1 MLCLTLTVSAASY
14 DIKVCG
20 VQVTDANK
28 SDVLGDGKVAY
39 VPSGQQLVFKDG
51 TNLSYSGTLV
61 TANQDMGIIVD
72 GKVTL
77 TSTTVAPCIIFN
89 GSNKYRITFF
99 TGTLVRQLTLKS
111 SGGGISI
118 NGTSTL
124 DINAIDLKIT
134 TGKWEPIY
142 GTTGSANKPT
152 VKFIGTNATLTPA
165 SGYAPIVDVS
175 SVSFEACAI
184 SSPTGLTFSSGD
196 NAFVSG
202 GSVYKGAM
210 QIAPDDYK
218 ITIGD
223 VKVTG
228 ANYKNIDGKGKIFY
242 SPSNNLLSLDNATV
256 NGAISFQGNKA
267 ITLRLTGANKINA
280 TKNGIYISNKPL
292 TIIGT
297 TDDASLDISQTD
309 TQYKAINLYNAG
321 TLTIKN
327 CEVTATGAAMAI
339 GGTGSNPTINVEN
352 AKVVASIT
360 GTPSTS
366 QGAFVNI
373 SGINYKDC
381 YAESAAPKEM
391 VYVPSLK
398 GICGSSE
405 STLAD
410 KVIINKGTGY
420 NVWYAA
426 RRVSSNYLN
435 LSGDGHVQYN
445 AANNR
450 IMFVDA
456 SVHHTTSDPLI
467 FAGEGQKLE
476 ILVSGTNSVTTSN
489 YGIVHYGDLR
499 IYSAGSGVGGSGTL
513 TITSG
518 GGYCINSLSDVLLE
532 NVTVN
537 AKAKT
542 SAFNDYDKTHKL
554 TIKNSKVTLTGGTNA
569 VSNYASVV
577 LDGVDVIDPTNVEWS
592 KGLRTFTHAG
602 VVCKDLKIGY
612 AEYELSIGGTKVTTA
627 NYKDI
632 YGDGKMSFD
641 PATYTL
647 TLNNAL
653 IANVGYCINAGYV
666 SGTTLTIKLIGKS
679 TLQSQK
685 SDAMYL
691 DIPTII
697 TSDSNGE
704 LEASAP
710 SSIGIYHNSKLSY
723 KDCTVS
729 ASGYAYGIM
738 ADHYSGGYSLNID
751 NATVKAHG
759 SKAAFY
765 NYKYSSL
772 TNCYV
777 ADPHPCKFDGSV
789 ETLSGFTRYNKMCT
803 DVEIVPGLEP
813 TWYDLQ
819 VKGKYVNSKNAADIL
834 GNGLLSWNDTEKTLT
849 MNNLDLTY
857 DGTAIILDV
866 PATIKLI
873 GDNKIT
879 STSNGITARKEYLNI
894 ESDGTGKLTMRA
906 SGTAPCI
913 YIVGVVGNVKNCELD
928 FEGGSAIVGYN
939 HGMYPITFDNVKAHL
954 VGNTNG
960 ALYNYTDVTLTDCQF
975 ADGAEFDA
983 AQNAVIKDGVVAK
996 DVTIYIPHGPY
1007 LPADADITVVSKTE
1021 NSVKFKWDAATDD
1034 VTPANEL
1041 RYQVRWAVQGES
1053 QQVVA
1058 TLTGETEYEMTGLE
1072 ASTDYIA
1079 SVVVLNNDD
1088 DIAMYNPL
1096 YVTTDAPNT
1105 PVLPADATL
1114 KVVGKTETTV
1124 KIQWDAATDM
1134 VTLPENL
1141 RYYMYCGLG
1150 QTINPLFVEY
1160 ITGETE
1166 YEFTGLEAD
1175 TEYTFGVVAENENGG
1190 MVTYDLLYATTDAY
1204 VNYDIKVK
1212 GINVTSGNYADVLG
1226 DGTVAYDPSVNTL
1239 YLGGADID
1247 AGSSEGIHVD
1257 TSTGITIMLIG
1268 ENSIKSDNCPLYID
1282 APKVTIK
1289 GYDETAKLDIQS
1301 NTSYPGIFFS
1311 AVNTVNLNDVNANI
1325 VTNGGIGLSCSGAST
1340 NATLTN
1346 CNIDIKT
1353 GNNAVKGFHSMV
1365 FSNCY
1370 IETPKNAI
1378 YNPLK
1383 GSIVDKDDM
1392 SVVYGDVTI
1401 KAGIEEGIESI
1412 TVDADDAKRHNV
1424 QGVQVGNGFK
1434 GIVIK
1439 NGRKYVQK

>member
-1 MLCLTLTVSAASY
+1 MLCLTLTVSAADY
-14 DIKVCG
+14 QVWVKG
-20 VQVTDANK
+20 TQVTDANK
-28 SDVLGDGKVAY
+28 NDILGDGKVSY
-39 VPSGQQLVFKDG
+39 NSSQKYLIFEDG
-51 TNLSYSGTLV
+51 TDITSDYHILS
-61 TANQDMGIIVD
+61 ANQDLQIIIN
-72 GKVTL
+72 GKVRLNVTKNNSPL
-77 TSTTVAPCIIFN
+77 RLSGGYKYIINRFSSTTKASLDLQCT
-89 GSNKYRITFF
+89 GSCVYLPDG
-99 TGTLVRQLTLKS
+99 GTLIV
-111 SGGGISI
+111 
-118 NGTSTL
+118 NC
-124 DINAIDLKIT
+124 IDLNVKA
-134 TGKWEPIY
+134 GMFEAIY
-142 GTTGSANKPT
+142 CGGTAGELSFQGA
-152 VKFIGTNATLTPA
+152 NATLTNN
-165 SGYAPIVDVS
+165 SSYPIFGNFS
-175 SVSFEACAI
+175 SMNFDRCSVTTPSNA
-184 SSPTGLTFSSGD
+184 TFSSSSKTLVANG
-196 NAFVSG
+196 NTV
-202 GSVYKGAM
+202 KGTVE
-210 QIAPDDYK
+210 IAATDYG
-218 ITIGD
+218 ITVAGT
-223 VKVTG
+223 KVTG
-228 ANYKNIDGKGKIFY
+228 QNSNSIAGSSKITFT
-242 SPSNNLLSLDNATV
+242 PSTNTLNLNDATV
-256 NGAISFQGNKA
+256 NGSIMFKCNKA
-267 ITLRLTGANKINA
+267 ATLSLKGNNIVNGGAA
-280 TKNGIYISNKPL
+280 NGIYVSYYPL
-292 TIIGT
+292 TIAGA
-297 TDDASLDISQTD
+297 DANASLDVSQTNSS
-309 TQYKAINLYNAG
+309 YKAINLYNAG

-327 CEVTATGAAMAI
+327 CEVTATGAAIAI
-339 GGTGSNPTINVEN
+339 GGLSSNPTINVEN

-360 GTPSTS
+360 GSASAT
-366 QGAFVNI
+366 QGAIVNI

-381 YAESAAPKEM
+381 YAESATHDEM
-391 VYVPSLK
+391 SYNSDLK
-398 GICGSSE
+398 GLQGTSST
-405 STLAD
+405 SLA
-410 KVIINKGTGY
+410 KTVTINRGTGY
-420 NVWYAA
+420 NIWCMGK
-426 RRVSSNYLN
+426 RVSSNYLN
-435 LSGDGHVQYN
+435 LSGDGLVRFD

-450 IMFVDA
+450 IMMTAANVNY
-456 SVHHTTSDPLI
+456 TRTSPFISSYQDGL
-467 FAGEGQKLE
+467 Q
-476 ILVSGTNSVTTSN
+476 ILVSGYNTIKTGG
-489 YGIVHYGDLR
+489 YGIVCGTPTTV
-499 IYSAGSGVGGSGTL
+499 YSADASLGGNGAL
-513 TITSG
+513 DITSNG
-518 GGYCINSLSDVLLE
+518 NYAFNAVSNLTFE
-532 NVTVN
+532 NVTVY
-537 AKAKT
+537 AQGKT
-542 SAFNDYDKTHKL
+542 SAIHDYRGTYKL
-554 TIKNSKVTLTGGTNA
+554 IIKNSVMKLTGGESA
-569 VSNYASVV
+569 VSNFDDVVFDGVSVV
-577 LDGVDVIDPTNVEWS
+577 DPEDAKWNATEKTFMRGGFACQSVKIDY
-592 KGLRTFTHAG
+592 R
-602 VVCKDLKIGY
+602 
-612 AEYELSIGGTKVTTA
+612 EYPIYIGGTKVTSV
-627 NYKDI
+627 NYKDV
-632 YGDGKMSFD
+632 YGDGKISFD
-641 PATYTL
+641 PVTYTL

-653 IANVGYCINAGYV
+653 IATTGYGIYADNNPGYI
-666 SGTTLTIKLIGKS
+666 LTINLIGKS
-679 TLQSQK
+679 TVVSQK
-685 SDAMYL
+685 SDGIWL
-691 DIPTII
+691 GVETIF
-697 TSDSNGE
+697 TS
-704 LEASAP
+704 
-710 SSIGIYHNSKLSY
+710 SSDGSIDVSGVSGSGIYAYY
-723 KDCTVS
+723 KTVYKNCTVV

-803 DVEIVPGLEP
+803 DVEIVPGAEP

-834 GNGLLSWNDTEKTLT
+834 GNGQLSWNDTEKTLT
-849 MNNLDLTY
+849 MNNLDFTY
-857 DGTAIILDV
+857 DGSAIILDV
-866 PATIKLI
+866 PATIKLV

-913 YIVGVVGNVKNCELD
+913 YIVDVVGNVKNCELD

-939 HGMYPITFDNVKAHL
+939 HGMHPITFDNVKAHL

-983 AQNAVIKDGVVAK
+983 AQHAVVKDGVIAK

-1007 LPADADITVVSKTE
+1007 LPADADITVISKTD

-1096 YVTTDAPNT
+1096 YVTTDAIPDPT
-1105 PVLPADATL
+1105 LPADASLT
-1114 KVVGKTETTV
+1114 VVGKTETSV
-1124 KIQWDAATDM
+1124 KIKWEAVTDV
-1134 VTLPENL
+1134 VTLPENMK
-1141 RYYMYCGLG
+1141 YYMYCGLG

-1166 YEFTGLEAD
+1166 YEFTGLEPD
-1175 TEYTFGVVAENENGG
+1175 TEYTFGVVAENEAGG
-1190 MVTYDLLYATTDAY
+1190 MATYDLLYATTGAY
-1204 VNYDIKVK
+1204 IDYGIKVK
-1212 GINVTSGNYADVLG
+1212 GIDVTSGNSSDVLG
-1226 DGTVAYDPSVNTL
+1226 DGTVSYDPSINTL
-1239 YLGGADID
+1239 TLDGATID
-1247 AGSSEGIHVD
+1247 AGSEDGIHVD
-1257 TSTGITIMLIG
+1257 TSLGISIVLKG
-1268 ENSIKSDNCPLYID
+1268 NNSITSDVCPLYID
-1282 APKVTIK
+1282 APKANVK
-1289 GYDETAKLDIQS
+1289 GSATAKLDIQS

-1311 AVNTVNLNDVNANI
+1311 AVNTVNFNDVNASI

>member
-1 MLCLTLTVSAASY
+1 MLCLTLTMSAADY
-14 DIKVCG
+14 QVWVKG
-20 VQVTDANK
+20 TQVTDANK
-28 SDVLGDGKVAY
+28 NDILGDGKVY
-39 VPSGQQLVFKDG
+39 YSSSQKYLVFADG
-51 TNLSYSGTLV
+51 TDITSSSHILS
-61 TANQDMGIIVD
+61 ANQDLQIIIG
-72 GKVTL
+72 GKVRLNVTENNSPL
-77 TSTTVAPCIIFN
+77 RLSGGYKYIINRFSSTTKASLDLQGT
-89 GSNKYRITFF
+89 GSCVYLPDG
-99 TGTLVRQLTLKS
+99 GTLIV
-111 SGGGISI
+111 
-118 NGTSTL
+118 NC
-124 DINAIDLKIT
+124 IDLNVKA
-134 TGKWEPIY
+134 GMFEAIY
-142 GTTGSANKPT
+142 CGGTAGELSFQG
-152 VKFIGTNATLTPA
+152 VNATLTNN
-165 SGYAPIVDVS
+165 SSYPIFGNFS
-175 SVSFEACAI
+175 SMNFDRCSVTTPSNA
-184 SSPTGLTFSSGD
+184 TFSSSSKTLVANG
-196 NAFVSG
+196 NTV
-202 GSVYKGAM
+202 KGTVE
-210 QIAPDDYK
+210 IAATDYG
-218 ITIGD
+218 ITVAGT
-223 VKVTG
+223 KVTG
-228 ANYKNIDGKGKIFY
+228 QNSNSIAGSSKITFT
-242 SPSNNLLSLDNATV
+242 PSTNTLNLNNATV
-256 NGAISFQGNKA
+256 NGSIMFKCNKA
-267 ITLRLTGANKINA
+267 ATLSLKGNNIVNGGAA
-280 TKNGIYISNKPL
+280 NGIYVSYYPL
-292 TIIGT
+292 TIAGA
-297 TDDASLDISQTD
+297 DANASLDVSQTNSS
-309 TQYKAINLYNAG
+309 YKAINLYNAG

-360 GTPSTS
+360 GSASAT
-366 QGAFVNI
+366 QGAIVNI

-381 YAESAAPKEM
+381 YAESASHDDM
-391 VYVPSLK
+391 TYN
-398 GICGSSE
+398 
-405 STLAD
+405 STLNGIQGTRNSLLAQT
-410 KVIINKGTGY
+410 VTINRGTGY
-420 NVWYAA
+420 NIWCMGK
-426 RRVSSNYLN
+426 RVSSNYLN

-450 IMFVDA
+450 IMMVAANVNHTA
-456 SVHHTTSDPLI
+456 STPFISSYED
-467 FAGEGQKLE
+467 GLE
-476 ILVSGTNSVTTSN
+476 ILVSGYNTIKTGN
-489 YGIVHYGDLR
+489 YGIVCGAPTTV
-499 IYSAGSGVGGSGTL
+499 YSADSNLGGSGAL
-513 TITSG
+513 DITSNG
-518 GGYCINSLSDVLLE
+518 NYAFNAVSDLTFE
-532 NVTVN
+532 NVTVY
-537 AKAKT
+537 AKGKT
-542 SAFNDYDKTHKL
+542 TAIHDNRGAYKL
-554 TIKNSKVTLTGGTNA
+554 FIKNSVMNLTGGESA
-569 VSNYASVV
+569 ISAFADVV
-577 LDGVDVIDPTNVEWS
+577 FDGVGVIDPVSAVWDKS
-592 KGLRTFTHAG
+592 QKTFTDAG
-602 VVCKDLKIGY
+602 APCKDLKIGY
-612 AEYELSIGGTKVTTA
+612 AEYDLFVGGTKVTTA

-653 IANVGYCINAGYV
+653 IANVGYCINAGFV

-704 LEASAP
+704 MEVSAQ
-710 SSIGIYHNSKLSY
+710 SGTGIYHNRNLIY
-723 KDCTVS
+723 QYCTVS
-729 ASGYAYGIM
+729 LSGYAYG
-738 ADHYSGGYSLNID
+738 ASASTYSVNFGVNVD
-751 NATVKAHG
+751 KATVKAHG
-759 SKAAFY
+759 GKAAFY
-765 NYKYSSL
+765 NYQSSAL
-772 TNCYV
+772 INCYI
-777 ADPHPCKFDGSV
+777 ADPHPCTFNGLT
-789 ETLSGFTRYNKMCT
+789 EELSGFTRYNKMCT

-834 GNGLLSWNDTEKTLT
+834 GNGQLSWNDTEKTLT

-857 DGTAIILDV
+857 DGSAIILDV
-866 PATIKLI
+866 PATIKLV

-975 ADGAEFDA
+975 AGDAEFDA
-983 AQNAVIKDGVVAK
+983 AQHAVVKDGVIAK

-1105 PVLPADATL
+1105 PILPADVTL
-1114 KVVGKTETTV
+1114 KVVGKTDSSV

-1141 RYYMYCGLG
+1141 VYRLYCEEG
-1150 QTINPLFVEY
+1150 QSTNPSFVDNV
-1160 ITGETE
+1160 TGATE
-1166 YEFTGLEAD
+1166 YEFTGLKGD
-1175 TEYTFGVVAENENGG
+1175 TEYTFGVAVVNENGERAI
-1190 MVTYDLLYATTDAY
+1190 YDLLYATTEPHTSY
-1204 VNYDIKVK
+1204 GIVVK
-1212 GINVTSGNYADVLG
+1212 SIDVTSGNYADVLG

-1289 GYDETAKLDIQS
+1289 GYDETAQLDIQS

-1311 AVNTVNLNDVNANI
+1311 AVNTVNFNDVNANI